1 MSLQR
6 LESKIDRYKRKY
18 SKMQK
23 EYERLYSILINSEH
37 RKKEKDLITQMR
49 VTEADVMRLG
59 EHYH

>member
-1 MSLQR
+1 
-6 LESKIDRYKRKY
+6 
-18 SKMQK
+18 MQK